1 MTTSKV
7 LGVDLASGKW
17 SDNGS
22 ALLELDRDR
31 FTGLTAPAIVWP
43 SRTLDPGAMAAAI
56 DAFARAEGVC
66 AVSLDGP
73 QGWRDPGTPDGT
85 PGVGRRCE
93 YACRTQGKTGVR
105 PVTFPSTQRPWIE
118 FCIEVFDRL
127 LALPDVSLANDPAHL
142 MAPKTGYVLLE
153 CFPTSA
159 WRSSGLDALPG
170 KHKRPD
176 PAPYVEALT
185 QAYAL
190 PAPPK
195 PVASHDDVQGVVAA
209 LCAVPFAG
217 GPAIAEPSG
226 SSARLIQDAGGAV
239 RVEGLIWNVRPRG
252 MSPVAGFTSLPR
264 PRRKRT
270 SRRAAPERS
279 VRVTQF
285 VLDQVAR
292 AGPNQAQIALR
303 GFQGG
308 TRDEPVI
315 VELAVRERAYQ
326 IRVGDTYCAW
336 RSSQDDATRA
346 DFESLFAMLA
356 DQPDV
361 AEQVE

>member
-1 MTTSKV
+1 MTTSRV

-22 ALLELDRDR
+22 ALLEFDGDR
-31 FTGLTAPAIVWP
+31 FTGFTAPAIVWP
-43 SRTLDPGAMAAAI
+43 SRALDPGAIAVAI

-73 QGWRDPGTPDGT
+73 QGWRDPGSPDGT

-105 PVTFPSTQRPWIE
+105 PVTFPGSQRPWIE

-127 LALPDVSLANDPAHL
+127 LALPDVSLANDPAHP
-142 MAPKTGYVLLE
+142 ASPKTGYVLLE

-170 KHKRPD
+170 KRKRPD
-176 PAPYVEALT
+176 LAPYLEALT

-190 PAPPK
+190 PGPPK
-195 PVASHDDVQGVVAA
+195 PVTSHDDVQGLVAA

-217 GPAIAEPSG
+217 GPAIAEPRG
-226 SSARLIQDAGGAV
+226 ASAWLIHGPGGAV
-239 RVEGLIWNVRPRG
+239 RVEGLIWDVRPRG
-252 MSPVAGFTSLPR
+252 TSRLSGVASPPR
-264 PRRKRT
+264 PQRERT
-270 SRRAAPERS
+270 SRPTAPERS
-279 VRVTQF
+279 VRVTQP

-308 TRDEPVI
+308 TREEPVI
-315 VELAVRERAYQ
+315 VELAVRGRAYR

-336 RSSQDDATRA
+336 RSSQEDATRD
-346 DFESLFAMLA
+346 DFEALFAMLA